1 LPAPEPGGS
10 VIAGASTGQW
20 HCRSAALINYLTG
33 RDDAPLCGK
42 CDLCSPTSEHLPWDP
57 GVRLY
62 GEKLAVDVRL
72 ALLGAVRDHNG
83 FFGKWTIEKM
93 LLGTPQTKRKDRV
106 FMLSATARASD
117 HFGELE
123 GTRATGE
130 RVQRT
135 METLIEKGYLTLT
148 ERTNR
153 AKGITY
159 SAVAITQKGRD
170 ALAGGV
176 ELPTFPEIEVGA

>member
-1 LPAPEPGGS
+1 MASGTIPSSRELALL
-10 VIAGASTGQW
+10 IALFFDNS
-20 HCRSAALINYLTG
+20 HLTG

-42 CDLCSPTSEHLPWDP
+42 CNLCSPTSEHLPWDP

-62 GEKLAVDVRL
+62 GEKLAVDVQL

-93 LLGTPQTKRKDRV
+93 LLGTPQTKGKDRTYV
-106 FMLSATARASD
+106 LSATARASD

-123 GTRATGE
+123 GMGATGE
-130 RVQRT
+130 RLQRT
-135 METLIEKGYLTLT
+135 MEALIEKGYLALI
-148 ERTNR
+148 ERPNR
-153 AKGITY
+153 ARGITY

-176 ELPTFPEIEVGA
+176 ELPAFPEVEVGA